1 MNLKKIILFIFLVL
15 IISTT
20 YIGSISAL
28 EQKETSFETPEIE
41 EVYVHLFYVSD
52 CTQCLN
58 TLEYFK
64 YIENKYPFIITEKY
78 NLLEADNKELFEKY
92 KNLYSLQV
100 DIFPIVFIGET
111 YISGEENIKNN
122 LDKEIDRCYNTNI
135 NCSCPEKTILSKTN
149 KIPSSEEYVS
159 GDENKTIN
167 FFGKKIDLGN
177 KSLFLNTLI
186 ISFVDGLNP
195 CSLWVLMFLLS
206 IVVYSGSRKKIFL
219 IGITFLAVTAIIY
232 GLFITSVLNA
242 LIFFYSPI
250 IKIII
255 VLVAVI
261 FGIINIKDYF
271 WYKKGIS
278 LTISEKEKPKI
289 YDRIRNIMNPKNSL
303 FAIILGTII
312 LAGGVTIL
320 EIPCTAGL
328 PLLWAN
334 MIANSTLSSA
344 GYYTL
349 LGIYMLIYLLDEIVL
364 FAIAIFTLKI
374 SKMEEKHGKVLK
386 LFSGLLIFGI
396 GVSFAVADKFMQSIL
411 GILLLT
417 IGSILLTYI
426 INKIYKKNH

>member
-1 MNLKKIILFIFLVL
+1 MGFNVSIKYCCLFWL
-15 IISTT
+15 
-20 YIGSISAL
+20 
-28 EQKETSFETPEIE
+28 
-41 EVYVHLFYVSD
+41 
-52 CTQCLN
+52 
-58 TLEYFK
+58 
-64 YIENKYPFIITEKY
+64 
-78 NLLEADNKELFEKY
+78 
-92 KNLYSLQV
+92 
-100 DIFPIVFIGET
+100 
-111 YISGEENIKNN
+111 
-122 LDKEIDRCYNTNI
+122 
-135 NCSCPEKTILSKTN
+135 
-149 KIPSSEEYVS
+149 
-159 GDENKTIN
+159 
-167 FFGKKIDLGN
+167 
-177 KSLFLNTLI
+177 
-186 ISFVDGLNP
+186 
-195 CSLWVLMFLLS
+195 
-206 IVVYSGSRKKIFL
+206 KKIFL

-250 IKIII
+250 IKVII

-261 FGIINIKDYF
+261 FGLINIKDYF

-289 YDRIRNIMNPKNSL
+289 YDKIRNIMNPKNSL
-303 FAIILGTII
+303 FAIMLGTII

-334 MIANSTLSSA
+334 MIANSTLSST
-344 GYYTL
+344 GYYLL
-349 LGIYMLIYLLDEIVL
+349 LGIYMIIYLLDEIVL
-364 FAIAIFTLKI
+364 FSIAIFTLKI

-426 INKIYKKNH
+426 INKIYTKYKK